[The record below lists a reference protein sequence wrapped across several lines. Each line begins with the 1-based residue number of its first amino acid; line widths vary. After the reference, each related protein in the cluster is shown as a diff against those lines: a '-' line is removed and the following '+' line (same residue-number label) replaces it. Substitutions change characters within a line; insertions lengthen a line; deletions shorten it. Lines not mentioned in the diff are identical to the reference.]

1 MLLLILLSL
10 LPANDFERPLFE
22 FGSGHRGVDLVLDEI
37 SSPVAGEVSFVGKVF
52 TRNLI
57 TISTD
62 SGKFSFEPVCSDL
75 TKGDLVSAGE
85 VIGTRCEA
93 DNYEPHCNSCVH
105 ISFRDPEYRNPLWVL
120 GARQPSKAV
129 SGPGMGLRIS
139 LSESFN

>member
-10 LPANDFERPLFE
+10 LPANDFERPLVE

-37 SSPVAGEVSFVGKVF
+37 SSPVVGEVSFVGKVF

-75 TKGDLVSAGE
+75 AEGDLVSAGE
-85 VIGTRCEA
+85 VIGTRCES